1 MLPEHKLDIVEE
13 RRVNNLET
21 LMLIQDTIRE
31 TVAQIAI
38 EHPLSQ
44 DEIVWVKLAIKAE
57 ADRAAFRKAVIDKT
71 LTSLIVAAL
80 GAVGLYCLDY
90 FTAHWIK

>member
-1 MLPEHKLDIVEE
+1 MHLEDE
-13 RRVNNLET
+13 RRASNVELLE
-21 LMLIQDTIRE
+21 LIQATIKE
-31 TVAQIAI
+31 TVVQLAI

>member
-1 MLPEHKLDIVEE
+1 MQPNHKLELADE
-13 RRVNNLET
+13 RRVSNVET
-21 LMLIQDTIRE
+21 LLLIQDTIRE
-31 TVAQIAI
+31 TVAPLAI
-38 EHPLSQ
+38 DHPLSQ